1 MAVSFENKTAKDGI
15 NDKTSNHMK
24 RLLWTNPFNTSALI
38 ARLVLG
44 IVVFPHGAQKLF
56 GWYGGYGFQ
65 GTMGFLTSK
74 AGLPYVLAILVI
86 LIESIG
92 ALLVLIGFLTRLAAF
107 AIFIQFIGVMMKMHW
122 ANGFF
127 MNWSGSQKG
136 EGIEYFLLLLG
147 LALILIIT
155 GGGRASVDA
164 ALTRNKT
171 KSTSRYS

>member
-1 MAVSFENKTAKDGI
+1 
-15 NDKTSNHMK
+15 MK
-24 RLLWTNPFNTSALI
+24 RLLETNPYNTSALI
-38 ARLVLG
+38 ARLALG

-65 GTMGFLTSK
+65 GTMGFLTSQ
-74 AGLPYVLAILVI
+74 AGLPAALAVLVI
-86 LIESIG
+86 LIERIG
-92 ALLVLIGFLTRLAAF
+92 ALLVLAGFLTRLAAF
-107 AIFIQFIGVMMKMHW
+107 AIFAQFIGVMTKMHL

-136 EGIEYFLLLLG
+136 EGIEFFILLLG

-164 ALTRNKT
+164 AITRNKAAT
-171 KSTSRYS
+171 TTRYA